1 MTKKFVKMVKC
12 PDGKNRIKALCDF
25 ATFNG
30 SWVAA
35 GQIGGI
41 IHQKPKGRSWVCED
55 SEVVQELIDSEVWN
69 SKLMGSA
76 PNEKIEN
83 SIIEGCT
90 SEPIGGFS
98 AYSSDLYKSV
108 FCNSYVKGS
117 EVKSSTL
124 NEVNILDCKVKKS
137 QLNKVKGERCTVNKM
152 GIQDVVLQTRYIYKK
167 GSIKPIS

>member
-25 ATFNG
+25 QSAKG
-30 SWVAA
+30 GWIAA
-35 GQIGGI
+35 GRIGGI

-55 SEVVQELIDSEVWN
+55 SEVVQKLIDSEVWN

-76 PNEKIEN
+76 PNEQIMN
-83 SIIEGCT
+83 SHVEDCT
-90 SEPIGGFS
+90 SEHIGGFS
-98 AYSSDLYKSV
+98 AYNSDLFNSV

-124 NEVNILDCKVKKS
+124 NEVNISDCKVKKS

-152 GIQDVVLQTRYIYKK
+152 GIQDVVLQTGYIYKK